1 MRHRICDYDPLNGLY
16 GVIRGSRNHNKLRQ
30 ASAHFASRLSKE
42 RKFNWRTGLKT
53 LKWICSGCIEDLC
66 LAIDSSKNTS
76 FMLSHKRSPDHPR
89 GLRIISGKPKWLR
102 KMPGEWKAPK
112 VILLRQKT
120 RWKIHGLK
128 VDLTSLVV
136 LFSKISRS
144 WKSPN
149 QVQVRSKYFYQK
161 FTKFE

>member
-16 GVIRGSRNHNKLRQ
+16 GVIRGSRNHNKLRR

-53 LKWICSGCIEDLC
+53 LKWICSGSMGDLC
-66 LAIDSSKNTS
+66 LEIDSSKNTS

-89 GLRIISGKPKWLR
+89 GLRIIKKPKWLR

-112 VILLRQKT
+112 AILLRQKT
-120 RWKIHGLK
+120 FWKIHGLK

-136 LFSKISRS
+136 LLSKISRS

-149 QVQVRSKYFYQK
+149 QVQVRPKIYLSKIHK
-161 FTKFE
+161 V